1 MAFNINT
8 CSHLPLGMCPCVV
21 TTKNDYSSSS
31 SSNDNVCVHLSM
43 GVCPCSYAYG
53 SSSNGMSTCDT
64 TRSHTPCSSSTKKR
78 KYSQKDDS
86 IGARKRACI
95 DVETMRWG
103 YSLDLMLYD
112 DPWKIKKVL
121 QKSDLGN
128 MSRLLLPK
136 DLAENLVLPVL
147 NVDARRD
154 AESERGTR
162 VWIWDVDT
170 NSMHSLL
177 FKRWGSSKSYVFID
191 KWVQDFVKRRNLK
204 EGDEVRFHWNP
215 YNHHFA
221 FTVLQVFKE
230 NCC

>member
-1 MAFNINT
+1 MALNNNT
-8 CSHLPLGMCPCVV
+8 CFNLSLSMCSSIV
-21 TTKNDYSSSS
+21 TTQTDYSSSS
-31 SSNDNVCVHLSM
+31 SLNNNNVCVHLSM
-43 GVCPCSYAYG
+43 GVCPCSHA
-53 SSSNGMSTCDT
+53 SL
-64 TRSHTPCSSSTKKR
+64 SHCESCTSCSSSTKKR
-78 KYSQKDDS
+78 KQGQKDDTN
-86 IGARKRACI
+86 GARKRARN
-95 DVETMRWG
+95 DVERIRWG